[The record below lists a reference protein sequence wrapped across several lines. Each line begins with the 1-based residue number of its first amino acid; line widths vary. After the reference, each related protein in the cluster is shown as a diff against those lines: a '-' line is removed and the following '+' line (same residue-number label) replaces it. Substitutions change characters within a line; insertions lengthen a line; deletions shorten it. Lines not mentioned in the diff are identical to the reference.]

1 MVVVGRVGEEGRPL
15 GGGGEAIKG
24 FQARKLMAPLKLKRP
39 KQGWPNG
46 PAGGL
51 ALRGWETA
59 ERTEFVG
66 GQNLF
71 ILSFCFKRLMCKR
84 FISSMKT

>member
-1 MVVVGRVGEEGRPL
+1 MGEEGRPL

-51 ALRGWETA
+51 ALRGWGDSRENRICRGSKSLHPFFLLQA
-59 ERTEFVG
+59 INV
-66 GQNLF
+66 
-71 ILSFCFKRLMCKR
+71 
-84 FISSMKT
+84 